1 MFEWIEI
8 FYILICLIF
17 IGLVL
22 LQNNSGSGLENITGG
37 NSSSKSKKIGGLTK
51 FTAFLGLLLFSL
63 TFYISYSN
71 KNNDD
76 FDIINET
83 TTIIKD
89 SQEEGIE
96 NE

>member
-22 LQNNSGSGLENITGG
+22 LQNNAGSGLENITGG

-51 FTAFLGLLLFSL
+51 FTAFLGLVLFSL

-71 KNNDD
+71 KDNDD
-76 FDIINET
+76 FKII
-83 TTIIKD
+83 
-89 SQEEGIE
+89 EEAVIVNTDNKEGSE

>member
-22 LQNNSGSGLENITGG
+22 LQNNAGSGLENITGG

-51 FTAFLGLLLFSL
+51 FTAFLGLVLFFL
-63 TFYISYSN
+63 
-71 KNNDD
+71 
-76 FDIINET
+76 
-83 TTIIKD
+83 
-89 SQEEGIE
+89 
-96 NE
+96 

>member
-22 LQNNSGSGLENITGG
+22 LQNNAGSGLENITGG

-51 FTAFLGLLLFSL
+51 FTAFLGLILFSL

-76 FDIINET
+76 FKII
-83 TTIIKD
+83 
-89 SQEEGIE
+89 EEAAIVNTDNKEGSE

>member
-22 LQNNSGSGLENITGG
+22 LQNNAGSGLENITGG

-51 FTAFLGLLLFSL
+51 FTAFLGLILFSL

-71 KNNDD
+71 KDNDD
-76 FDIINET
+76 FKII
-83 TTIIKD
+83 
-89 SQEEGIE
+89 EEAAIVNTDNKEGSE

>member
-1 MFEWIEI
+1 MIL
-8 FYILICLIF
+8 LICLIF

-22 LQNNSGSGLENITGG
+22 LQNNAGSGLENITGG

-51 FTAFLGLLLFSL
+51 FTAFLGLVLFSL

-71 KNNDD
+71 KDNDD
-76 FDIINET
+76 FKII
-83 TTIIKD
+83 
-89 SQEEGIE
+89 EEAVIVNTDNKEGSE

>member
-22 LQNNSGSGLENITGG
+22 LQSNSGSGLENITGG
-37 NSSSKSKKIGGLTK
+37 SSSSKSKKIGGLTK
-51 FTAFLGLLLFSL
+51 VTAFLGLILFFL
-63 TFYISYSN
+63 TFYISYNN
-71 KNNDD
+71 KNNNE
-76 FDIINET
+76 FKIIEE
-83 TTIIKD
+83 TTIIKKNKED
-89 SQEEGIE
+89 SI

>member
-22 LQNNSGSGLENITGG
+22 LQNNAGSGLENITGG

-51 FTAFLGLLLFSL
+51 FTAFLGLVLFSL

-76 FDIINET
+76 FKIIEETATVITDNKEVNE
-83 TTIIKD
+83 D
-89 SQEEGIE
+89 E
-96 NE
+96 

>member
-22 LQNNSGSGLENITGG
+22 LQNNAGSGLENITGG

-51 FTAFLGLLLFSL
+51 FTAFLGLVLFSL

-71 KNNDD
+71 KDNDD
-76 FDIINET
+76 FKII
-83 TTIIKD
+83 
-89 SQEEGIE
+89 EEAVIVNMDNKEGSE

>member
-22 LQNNSGSGLENITGG
+22 LQNNAGSGLENITGG

-51 FTAFLGLLLFSL
+51 FTAFLGIILFSL

-71 KNNDD
+71 KDNDD
-76 FDIINET
+76 FKII
-83 TTIIKD
+83 
-89 SQEEGIE
+89 EEAAIVNTDNKEGSE

>member
-22 LQNNSGSGLENITGG
+22 LQNNAGSGLENITGG

-51 FTAFLGLLLFSL
+51 FTAFLGLVLFSL

-71 KNNDD
+71 KDNDD
-76 FDIINET
+76 FKII
-83 TTIIKD
+83 
-89 SQEEGIE
+89 EEAAIVNTDNKEGSE

>member
-22 LQNNSGSGLENITGG
+22 LQSSSGSGLENITGG
-37 NSSSKSKKIGGLTK
+37 NASSKSKKIGGLTK
-51 FTAFLGLLLFSL
+51 FTAFLGLILFCL

-71 KNNDD
+71 KNSDD
-76 FDIINET
+76 FKIIEE
-83 TTIIKD
+83 TTIIK
-89 SQEEGIE
+89 E
-96 NE
+96 NKKEVSVNE

>member
-22 LQNNSGSGLENITGG
+22 LQSNSGSGLENITGG
-37 NSSSKSKKIGGLTK
+37 SASSKSKKIGGLTK
-51 FTAFLGLLLFSL
+51 VTAFLGLILFFL
-63 TFYISYSN
+63 TFYISYNN
-71 KNNDD
+71 KNNNE
-76 FDIINET
+76 FKIIEE
-83 TTIIKD
+83 TTIIKKNKED
-89 SQEEGIE
+89 SI

>member
-22 LQNNSGSGLENITGG
+22 LQNNAGSGLENITGG

-51 FTAFLGLLLFSL
+51 FTAFLGFVLFSL

-76 FDIINET
+76 FKIIEET
-83 TTIIKD
+83 ATVITDNK
-89 SQEEGIE
+89 EVNE

>member
-22 LQNNSGSGLENITGG
+22 LQNNAGSGLENITGG

-51 FTAFLGLLLFSL
+51 FTAFLGLILFSL

-76 FDIINET
+76 FKII
-83 TTIIKD
+83 
-89 SQEEGIE
+89 EEAAIVNTDNKEESE